1 MIHPCYVERVH
12 TTQDGTTVPLA
23 ADMTTVRSLMA
34 VSYTELIW
42 LSVSLWRRIVRM
54 LIKIQFS
61 TTQSLVCSLSENW
74 SHCPGDQQQHR
85 QLPSTTWSTQSTPL
99 IYQTTNC
106 LPLFATAAIPQQYS
120 AILDLS
126 RLSKM
131 DTGSISLHSG
141 GSAYKLMFIMLLV
154 CHCSVLCSKIDLDH
168 NLLPR
173 SRTKLAG
180 RGHLTSSHSG
190 HCTEFMECWNCVNWS
205 LINWVYRSSPQIRWG
220 GTLRPTFR
228 QWHCCQD
235 PGAILPSML
244 KCWMSIFCK

>member
-1 MIHPCYVERVH
+1 MIHHVMWSVS
-12 TTQDGTTVPLA
+12 TDQDGTTVPLA

-42 LSVSLWRRIVRM
+42 LSVSLWRRIVRIQ

-74 SHCPGDQQQHR
+74 SHCPGDQQHHQ
-85 QLPSTTWSTQSTPL
+85 QLPSSTWSTQSTPL

-106 LPLFATAAIPQQYS
+106 LPLFATATIPQQYS

-141 GSAYKLMFIMLLV
+141 GAAYKLMFIMLLV
-154 CHCSVLCSKIDLDH
+154 CHCSELCSKIDLDH

-180 RGHLTSSHSG
+180 RGLLVAQWALHRIYGMLELCQLESDKL
-190 HCTEFMECWNCVNWS
+190 S
-205 LINWVYRSSPQIRWG
+205 L
-220 GTLRPTFR
+220 
-228 QWHCCQD
+228 
-235 PGAILPSML
+235 
-244 KCWMSIFCK
+244 

>member
-12 TTQDGTTVPLA
+12 TAQDGTTVPLA

-42 LSVSLWRRIVRM
+42 LSVSLWRRIVRIQ

-141 GSAYKLMFIMLLV
+141 STAYKLMFIMLLV
-154 CHCSVLCSKIDLDH
+154 CHCSLLCSKIDLDH

-180 RGHLTSSHSG
+180 RGHLAAQWALHRIYGMLELCQLESDKL
-190 HCTEFMECWNCVNWS
+190 S
-205 LINWVYRSSPQIRWG
+205 L
-220 GTLRPTFR
+220 
-228 QWHCCQD
+228 
-235 PGAILPSML
+235 
-244 KCWMSIFCK
+244 

>member
-1 MIHPCYVERVH
+1 MLCGACPHWPGR
-12 TTQDGTTVPLA
+12 TTVPLA
-23 ADMTTVRSLMA
+23 AYMTTVRSLIA

-42 LSVSLWRRIVRM
+42 LSVSLWRRSIRIQ

-61 TTQSLVCSLSENW
+61 ATQSLVCSLSENW

-85 QLPSTTWSTQSTPL
+85 QLLSSTWSTQSTPL

-106 LPLFATAAIPQQYS
+106 LPLFAIAAIPQQYP

-141 GSAYKLMFIMLLV
+141 STAYKLMFILLPV

-180 RGHLTSSHSG
+180 RGHLAAQWALHRIYGMLELCQLESDKL
-190 HCTEFMECWNCVNWS
+190 S
-205 LINWVYRSSPQIRWG
+205 L
-220 GTLRPTFR
+220 
-228 QWHCCQD
+228 
-235 PGAILPSML
+235 
-244 KCWMSIFCK
+244 